1 MTAVAAVQAATADRG
16 NDTTAWR
23 MFGKAVEHNLSLICR
38 YLWSGQQHNCR
49 VLTLEEVAEEG
60 RVMQYTL
67 ITAACTELQAWAVRA
82 GLDLEEA
89 ESWELEELSS

>member
-1 MTAVAAVQAATADRG
+1 MAHVAAVQADRG

-23 MFGKAVEHNLSLICR
+23 KFGKAVEHNLGLICR

-49 VLTLEEVAEEG
+49 VLTLEEIAEEG
-60 RVMQYTL
+60 RVVQYSL
-67 ITAACTELQAWAVRA
+67 IAAACTELQAWAVRA